1 MAWKKNCT
9 DVAIVKMRGT
19 FAAFTLISKLKFA
32 AIVALLII
40 HAANVQTNLR
50 KAFVVKHIT
59 VNDEVFIIF
68 LLVKDLMY
76 ELMSIFISWWGRN
89 TWRVSNVRTYSWGV
103 PCGKSRPIID
113 PLRTLWRRYFYGR
126 KWPLL
131 DKASLLLN
139 TSFQQGCQTNCLF
152 GSIGYR

>member
-1 MAWKKNCT
+1 
-9 DVAIVKMRGT
+9 MRGT

-76 ELMSIFISWWGRN
+76 ELMSIFIS
-89 TWRVSNVRTYSWGV
+89 
-103 PCGKSRPIID
+103 
-113 PLRTLWRRYFYGR
+113 
-126 KWPLL
+126 
-131 DKASLLLN
+131 
-139 TSFQQGCQTNCLF
+139 
-152 GSIGYR
+152 